1 MTQLF
6 RVRSV
11 LSGFPG
17 GPGVATMYFLDINTA
32 PDSIRSFWEGMF
44 SMIPADVTIKVD
56 GVGDVIEDT
65 TGALVGQWIFP
76 APAVVQ
82 CTGAGNYA
90 APAGGLIRWETGVIK
105 DGRRLRGKTFVVPM
119 IAIQFQ
125 TDGSLAPTTLTDML
139 AAAQVLITGQNAS
152 FVIWHRPFKGTPATA
167 TKPARPSHLG
177 SHSLVTGA
185 SIPDKVVVLRS
196 RRD

>member
-1 MTQLF
+1 
-6 RVRSV
+6 
-11 LSGFPG
+11 
-17 GPGVATMYFLDINTA
+17 MYFLDINTA
-32 PDSIRSFWEGMF
+32 PDSVRSFWEGMF
-44 SMIPADVTIKVD
+44 SLIPADVTIKVD

-82 CTGAGNYA
+82 CTGIGTYA
-90 APAGGLIRWETGVIK
+90 APCGGLIRWETGVIK
-105 DGRRLRGKTFVVPM
+105 DGRRLRGRTFVVPL
-119 IAIQFQ
+119 INGQYQ
-125 TDGSLAPTTLTDML
+125 NDGSLDPTTLTYL
-139 AAAQVLITGQNAS
+139 LSAAQILVTQQSAS
-152 FVIWHRPFKGTPATA
+152 MVVWHRPFKGAPAVG

-177 SHSLVTGA
+177 GHSLVTGA

>member
-1 MTQLF
+1 
-6 RVRSV
+6 
-11 LSGFPG
+11 
-17 GPGVATMYFLDINTA
+17 MYFLDINTA
-32 PDSIRSFWEGMF
+32 PDSVRSFWEGMF
-44 SMIPADVTIKVD
+44 SMIPANVTIKVD

-82 CTGAGNYA
+82 CTGAGTYA
-90 APAGGLIRWETGVIK
+90 APAGALIRWETGVIK
-105 DGRRLRGKTFVVPM
+105 DGRRLRGRTFVVPM
-119 IAIQFQ
+119 INFQFQ
-125 TDGSLAPTTLTDML
+125 TDGTLAPTTQSDML
-139 AAAQVLITGQNAS
+139 AAAAVLQTEQNAS
-152 FVIWHRPFKGTPATA
+152 FVVWHRPFAGAPAVGTR
-167 TKPARPSHLG
+167 PARPSHLG